1 LIQIAIL
8 TGFRERHRQM
18 KLTDISVSQLERLIP
33 LLKEKESLQAKLDK
47 VNADLSRLEGGK
59 PVAVKNGKLEVVP
72 KTRKRR
78 SRRRGGMQ
86 GAVLKVLGAAG
97 AKGVKVKELAAM
109 AKVNPASLN
118 TWLYTA
124 GKKISGLK
132 KLAPGLFAYQA

>member
-1 LIQIAIL
+1 
-8 TGFRERHRQM
+8 M

-33 LLKEKESLQAKLDK
+33 LLKEKVSLQAQLDK

-59 PVAVKNGKLEVVP
+59 PITVKSEKLAAAP
-72 KTRKRR
+72 KTGKRR
-78 SRRRGGMQ
+78 SRRRGGMK
-86 GAVLKVLGAAG
+86 GAVLKVLGTAG
-97 AKGVKVKELAAM
+97 AKGMKVKELATM

>member
-1 LIQIAIL
+1 
-8 TGFRERHRQM
+8 M

-33 LLKEKESLQAKLDK
+33 LLKEKESLQAQLDK
-47 VNADLSRLEGGK
+47 VNADLGRLEKGK
-59 PVAVKNGKLEVVP
+59 PVTVRNGKLAAAP
-72 KTRKRR
+72 KSGKRR

-86 GAVLKVLGAAG
+86 GVVLKVLGAAG
-97 AKGVKVKELAAM
+97 AKGMKVKELAAL
-109 AKVNPASLN
+109 AKVNPGSLN